1 MTLGYGVITELLPDV
16 DMEAYML
23 DRKKE
28 RRARKQAAD
37 KESAWAKSFIAVYR
51 I

>member
-1 MTLGYGVITELLPDV
+1 MREGSMTLGYGVITELLPDV

-37 KESAWAKSFIAVYR
+37 KESA
-51 I
+51 